1 MEKFEY
7 KTLLTDVKGF
17 WGGEVDSMAFQSQL
31 NELGAQGWE
40 LVSTVATAQSQGTTR
55 LIVSILKRKV

>member
-17 WGGEVDSMAFQSQL
+17 WGGEVDPMAFQAQL

-40 LVSTVATAQSQGTTR
+40 LVSMVPTAQSQGNTR
-55 LIVSILKRKV
+55 WILSTLKRKI